1 MTCRTI
7 SITKSIEVCDSYPLL
22 ELTYNFNFIR
32 EGEEKSKTRSRKF
45 AYSSLKEI
53 TSAKELFLRR

>member
-1 MTCRTI
+1 MSHMTCRTI

-32 EGEEKSKTRSRKF
+32 EGEEKVKPGRENWRT
-45 AYSSLKEI
+45 AV
-53 TSAKELFLRR
+53 

>member
-22 ELTYNFNFIR
+22 ELTQFYKR
-32 EGEEKSKTRSRKF
+32 RGEESKNQAEKI
-45 AYSSLKEI
+45 SLKEL